1 MRALKPVAPCPQLC
15 LRPRDLQSWHES
27 VGYIQRVLTEATH
40 ILPVGGC
47 KSAAFAR
54 ALLVSLASQSVDIYM
69 RARMQ
74 RPP

>member
-1 MRALKPVAPCPQLC
+1 MC

-40 ILPVGGC
+40 ILRVGGC

-54 ALLVSLASQSVDIYM
+54 ALLVSLASQFADM
-69 RARMQ
+69 HAHAGMQ
-74 RPP
+74 CPP